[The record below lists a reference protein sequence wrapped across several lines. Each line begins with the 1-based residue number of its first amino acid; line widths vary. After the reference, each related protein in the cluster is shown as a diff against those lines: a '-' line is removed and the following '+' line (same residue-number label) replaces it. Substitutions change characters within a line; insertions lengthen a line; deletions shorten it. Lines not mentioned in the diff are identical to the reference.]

1 MMLLLIL
8 CVTFLCPT
16 LGVKTKSSPDNV
28 VEIEPEEEI
37 DSKIESMEP
46 SSSKEPN
53 LKKTG
58 NKEKFE
64 NQQVKTSAA
73 KTKEKKITWKRQSQ
87 ERK

>member
-16 LGVKTKSSPDNV
+16 LGVKTRLLPVNV
-28 VEIEPEEEI
+28 VEIEPEQET

-53 LKKTG
+53 LKKTR
-58 NKEKFE
+58 NKEKLE
-64 NQQVKTSAA
+64 KQRVKTSAA
-73 KTKEKKITWKRQSQ
+73 KIAILY
-87 ERK
+87 